1 MPPPRLVD
9 VSPAVPAPSRGRRP
23 GSGSSV
29 GDRSRRWALARA
41 GAVLGGGL
49 GVAGS
54 ADLLAAA
61 PASADTRA
69 STARRF
75 TVEATGMGVVSGLPP
90 AGAGHR
96 PGDRWLVTGSG
107 QLAGGSATFVAEV
120 TTVEATTPDAGLR
133 ATVEHH
139 VFTFPAGTLI
149 GSGTSGHHGRDG
161 VFAVLGGTGEYAGAR
176 GSYTATQ
183 RLPHHGGDG
192 TAVFHFTL
200 STASEE
206 TR

>member
-1 MPPPRLVD
+1 MPRPVD
-9 VSPAVPAPSRGRRP
+9 VSTAVPAPSRGRPP
-23 GSGSSV
+23 GSGSS
-29 GDRSRRWALARA
+29 GAQRSRRWALTRA
-41 GAVLGGGL
+41 GAALGGGL
-49 GVAGS
+49 GVAAS
-54 ADLLAAA
+54 SDLLAAA
-61 PASADTRA
+61 PAHADTSA

-75 TVEATGMGVVSGLPP
+75 TVALTGMGVVSGLPP
-90 AGAGHR
+90 TGAAHR
-96 PGDRWLVTGSG
+96 PGDRWLVTGAA
-107 QLAGGSATFVAEV
+107 QLAGGAVTFVAEV

-139 VFTFPAGTLI
+139 VLTFPAGTLV

-192 TAVFHFTL
+192 TAVFDFTL